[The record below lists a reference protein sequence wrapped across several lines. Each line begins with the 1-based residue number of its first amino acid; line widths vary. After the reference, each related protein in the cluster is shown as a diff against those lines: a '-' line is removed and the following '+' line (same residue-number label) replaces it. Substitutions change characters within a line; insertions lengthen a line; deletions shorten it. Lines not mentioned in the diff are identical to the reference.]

1 MSSWLLLG
9 GGFAAFFLMRTLW
22 LARPGLPITTAIQE
36 LKLNSAVLVDVRE
49 PSEWTSGVA
58 HQAALLPLSDLA
70 GARQQWEDFLTKHR
84 SKKILLYCHSGS
96 RSGQAAARLRREGYD
111 AINTGSLHAWRQARW
126 PINLPRSSH

>member
-1 MSSWLLLG
+1 
-9 GGFAAFFLMRTLW
+9 MRTLW

-96 RSGQAAARLRREGYD
+96 RSGQAAAQLRREGYD

>member
-70 GARQQWEDFLTKHR
+70 GARQQWQNFLAKHR
-84 SKKILLYCHSGS
+84 TKKILLYCHSGS
-96 RSGQAAARLRREGYD
+96 RSGQAAAQLRREGYD